1 MQKITLLLA
10 LFVITNSA
18 FSQRP
23 WIKSAWP
30 NVGNVPKLALATST
44 LVAYDSALA
53 SSYNHGETWQIE
65 SEVKGTVRGVTDFP
79 FMSAALAFTQQN
91 KGDTVYGYFTQ
102 DGTNWTVFD
111 SIDIGNR
118 SFVSAGAEGSN
129 ILIATQSNVII
140 KVGFAGTTEIIGP
153 GSGQNV
159 ISDMVSV
166 AEGIVVQTWEGG
178 FVSTDQGQSWRAIT
192 RDTNVGT
199 GFALN
204 ELVDVGG
211 SVYNTGS
218 SGVLKL
224 DFANASWKLVGKWDV
239 SMGVPA
245 TTAVA
250 GDLTVLIAFAQVGEQ
265 SQLFRLSTSDTLW
278 VETAFPFP
286 GGPAGFI
293 PKSLI
298 VDAGWAVTNQD
309 HDAFAEHDS
318 SGIYRYDLNDFT
330 SVDLDPELAQIRI
343 LATPYGL
350 RIENA
355 PSLPAH
361 INICNLLASTL
372 EVRDI
377 SQGASNIGLAPNING
392 LLGVTLTLVDGRM
405 VRRMIIR

>member
-1 MQKITLLLA
+1 
-10 LFVITNSA
+10 
-18 FSQRP
+18 
-23 WIKSAWP
+23 
-30 NVGNVPKLALATST
+30 
-44 LVAYDSALA
+44 
-53 SSYNHGETWQIE
+53 
-65 SEVKGTVRGVTDFP
+65 
-79 FMSAALAFTQQN
+79 
-91 KGDTVYGYFTQ
+91 
-102 DGTNWTVFD
+102 
-111 SIDIGNR
+111 
-118 SFVSAGAEGSN
+118 
-129 ILIATQSNVII
+129 
-140 KVGFAGTTEIIGP
+140 
-153 GSGQNV
+153 
-159 ISDMVSV
+159 
-166 AEGIVVQTWEGG
+166 
-178 FVSTDQGQSWRAIT
+178 
-192 RDTNVGT
+192 
-199 GFALN
+199 
-204 ELVDVGG
+204 
-211 SVYNTGS
+211 
-218 SGVLKL
+218 
-224 DFANASWKLVGKWDV
+224 
-239 SMGVPA
+239 MGVPA

-372 EVRDI
+372 EDRDI